1 MSSHAEAFALKS
13 RNLIFDMA
21 EMDVDALHQHYRS
34 ILQSVPDAM
43 VVINET
49 GIITAFSRAAEELFG
64 YSSEEAL
71 GQNVKLLMAADDK
84 VQHDDYI
91 ARYLHTGERR
101 IIGIGR
107 TVTARR
113 SDGTLFPI
121 DLKIGEANIGG
132 HYLFTAFMR
141 DLTEQRRNET
151 RMKALQAEIVH
162 FSRLSS
168 VGTMASALAHE
179 LNQPLTVVTNY
190 LEAARDLLD
199 TPDADT
205 MKMIQQALD
214 EAAKQSVRAGQIVRK
229 LRDYVSRGE
238 IEKRPTPLVP
248 LLGDAVALVQAEM
261 SETRGQI
268 TVSVSEDVAEILAE
282 PIQIQQVVINIVRNA
297 LEAMDGAHGARVDIR
312 AQSVSGGLVM
322 ISIEDNGP
330 GIDRDVADQ
339 LFRPLASSKS
349 TGMGLGLS
357 ICKTIVEAHGGTI
370 EAMPGDNG
378 GTRFVF
384 TVEALERQDD

>member
-1 MSSHAEAFALKS
+1 
-13 RNLIFDMA
+13 MA
-21 EMDVDALHQHYRS
+21 EMDVDALHQHFRS

-43 VVINET
+43 VVINDA
-49 GIITAFSRAAEELFG
+49 GIITAVSKAAETLFG
-64 YSSEEAL
+64 YEADQLL
-71 GQNVKLLMAADDK
+71 GRNVSILMSPTDK
-84 VQHDDYI
+84 SQHDGYI
-91 ARYLHTGERR
+91 SRYLRTGERQ

-113 SDGTLFPI
+113 SDGSLFPI
-121 DLKIGEANIGG
+121 DLKIGEAKIGD

-151 RMKALQAEIVH
+151 RMKALQAELVH

-199 TPDADT
+199 APDEET
-205 MKMIQQALD
+205 MKMVQEALT

-238 IEKRPTPLVP
+238 VEKRPTDLVP
-248 LLGDAVALVQAEM
+248 LLGDAVALVQTEM
-261 SETRGQI
+261 SAETGAI
-268 TVSVSEDVAEILAE
+268 SVSVAENTPHVMID
-282 PIQIQQVVINIVRNA
+282 PIQIQQVIINIVRNA
-297 LEAMDGAHGARVDIR
+297 IEAMGTQIDPKIKIR
-312 AQSVSGGLVM
+312 AMIGGNGMVLVT
-322 ISIEDNGP
+322 IEDNGP
-330 GIDRDVADQ
+330 GIDREVSEH

-357 ICKTIVEAHGGTI
+357 ICRTIVEAHGGTI
-370 EAMPGDNG
+370 EAMPAGDT
-378 GTRFVF
+378 GTRFAF
-384 TVEALERQDD
+384 TLEPVETDA

>member
-1 MSSHAEAFALKS
+1 MERALTQ
-13 RNLIFDMA
+13 RDQIFDMA
-21 EMDVDALHQHYRS
+21 EMDIDALHQHFRS
-34 ILQSVPDAM
+34 ILRSVPDAM
-43 VVINET
+43 VVINDV
-49 GIITAFSRAAEELFG
+49 GLITAFSEASEKLFG
-64 YSSEEAL
+64 YDAADVL
-71 GQNVKLLMAADDK
+71 GKNVSLLMGPADRDD
-84 VQHDDYI
+84 HDQYI
-91 ARYLHTGERR
+91 ARYLKTHRAK

-113 SDGTLFPI
+113 KDGTLFPI
-121 DLKIGEANIGG
+121 DLKIGEAKIGD

-141 DLTEQRRNET
+141 DLTEQRRNES
-151 RMKALQAEIVH
+151 RMKALQAELVH

-199 TPDADT
+199 TPDAES
-205 MKMIQQALD
+205 MAMVQEALD

-238 IEKRPTPLVP
+238 VEKRPVPLVP
-248 LLGDAVALVQAEM
+248 LLGDAVALVQTEM
-261 SETRGQI
+261 SLT
-268 TVSVSEDVAEILAE
+268 TSEIDVRVTEDIADVMVD

-297 LEAMDGAHGARVDIR
+297 FEAMAGQEKPRVSIQ
-312 AQSVSGGLVM
+312 AAPASGGLVM
-322 ISIEDNGP
+322 VAIEDNGP
-330 GIDRDVADQ
+330 GLDREIAEH
-339 LFRPLASSKS
+339 LFKPLASSKA

-357 ICKTIVEAHGGTI
+357 ICKTIIEAHGGTI
-370 EAMPGDNG
+370 EAMPAGAT

-384 TVEALERQDD
+384 TLERAETAA

>member
-1 MSSHAEAFALKS
+1 
-13 RNLIFDMA
+13 MA
-21 EMDVDALHQHYRS
+21 EMDVDALHQHFRS

-43 VVINET
+43 VVINDA
-49 GIITAFSRAAEELFG
+49 GIITAFSRAAEALFG
-64 YSSEEAL
+64 YEANELL
-71 GQNVKLLMAADDK
+71 GQNVSILMAPTDK
-84 VQHDDYI
+84 AQHDEYI
-91 ARYLHTGERR
+91 MRYLRTGQRR

-121 DLKIGEANIGG
+121 DLKIGEAKIGD

-141 DLTEQRRNET
+141 DLTEQRRNES
-151 RMKALQAEIVH
+151 RMKALQAELVH

-190 LEAARDLLD
+190 LEAARDLLNS
-199 TPDADT
+199 PDPDT
-205 MKMIQQALD
+205 MKMVQQALD

-238 IEKRPTPLVP
+238 IEKRPSPLVP
-248 LLGDAVALVQAEM
+248 LLGDAVALVHAET
-261 SETRGQI
+261 SSSPGRIE
-268 TVSVSEDVAEILAE
+268 VSVEEDVSSVLAD
-282 PIQIQQVVINIVRNA
+282 PIQIQQVVINLVRNA
-297 LEAMDGAHGARVDIR
+297 LEAMAD
-312 AQSVSGGLVM
+312 QSDRHIKIHAETADSGLVM

-330 GIDRDVADQ
+330 GISKDVAEH
-339 LFRPLASSKS
+339 LFKPLASSKT

-357 ICKTIVEAHGGTI
+357 ICKTIIEAHGGTI
-370 EAMPGDNG
+370 EAMPAETG

-384 TVEALERQDD
+384 TLEKAEERQDPSED

>member
-1 MSSHAEAFALKS
+1 MT
-13 RNLIFDMA
+13 D
-21 EMDVDALHQHYRS
+21 MDVEALHQHFRS

-43 VVINET
+43 VVINDT
-49 GIITAFSRAAEELFG
+49 GVITAFSLAAERLFG
-64 YSSEEAL
+64 YEAGELL
-71 GQNVKLLMAADDK
+71 GRNVKILMGPDDNSR
-84 VQHDDYI
+84 HDDYL
-91 ARYLHTGERR
+91 ARYLRTGERR

-113 SDGTLFPI
+113 ADGTLFPI
-121 DLKIGEANIGG
+121 DLKIGEARIGE

-141 DLTEQRRNET
+141 DLTEQQRNES
-151 RMKALQAEIVH
+151 RMRALQAEIVH

-199 TPDADT
+199 APDAES
-205 MKMIQQALD
+205 MKIVQEALN

-238 IEKRPTPLVP
+238 IEKQPTHVVP
-248 LLGDAVALVQAEM
+248 LLSDAVALVQAEM
-261 SETRGQI
+261 SVQADAIEI
-268 TVSVSEDVAEILAE
+268 AVSDTATELLAD
-282 PIQIQQVVINIVRNA
+282 PIQIQQVVINLVRNA
-297 LEAMDGAHGARVDIR
+297 LEAMQDTRDPHIR
-312 AQSVSGGLVM
+312 IEAEKLDSGF
-322 ISIEDNGP
+322 IQFTIEDNGP
-330 GIDRDVADQ
+330 GIDPELREG
-339 LFRPLASSKS
+339 LFKPLASSKP

-357 ICKTIVEAHGGTI
+357 ICKTIIEAHGGTI
-370 EAMPGDNG
+370 NVLPAHSG

-384 TVEALERQDD
+384 TVEGLGAGND

>member
-1 MSSHAEAFALKS
+1 
-13 RNLIFDMA
+13 MA
-21 EMDVDALHQHYRS
+21 EMDVDALHQHFRS

-43 VVINET
+43 VVINDA
-49 GIITAFSRAAEELFG
+49 GIITAFSKAAETLFG
-64 YSSEEAL
+64 YDANDLL
-71 GQNVKLLMAADDK
+71 GRNVSVLMAPTDK
-84 VQHDDYI
+84 AQHDGHI
-91 ARYLHTGERR
+91 SRYLRTGERR

-113 SDGTLFPI
+113 ADGSLFPI
-121 DLKIGEANIGG
+121 DLKIGEAKIGD
-132 HYLFTAFMR
+132 HFLFTAFMR
-141 DLTEQRRNET
+141 DLTEQRRNES
-151 RMKALQAEIVH
+151 RMKALQAELVH

-190 LEAARDLLD
+190 LEAARDLLNS
-199 TPDADT
+199 PDPET
-205 MKMIQQALD
+205 MDMVQEALN

-248 LLGDAVALVQAEM
+248 LIGDAVALIQAEM
-261 SETRGQI
+261 SSANGQI
-268 TVSVSEDVAEILAE
+268 AVSVEEGISDIMAD
-282 PIQIQQVVINIVRNA
+282 PIQIQQVIINLVRNA
-297 LEAMDGAHGARVDIR
+297 LEAMEGQDDPKVEIR
-312 AQSVSGGLVM
+312 AASVSGGLAMVT
-322 ISIEDNGP
+322 IEDNGP
-330 GIDRDVADQ
+330 GIDREVADQ
-339 LFRPLASSKS
+339 LFKPLASSKS

-370 EAMPGDNG
+370 EAMPMETA

-384 TVEALERQDD
+384 TVELADRTDE

>member
-1 MSSHAEAFALKS
+1 
-13 RNLIFDMA
+13 MA

-84 VQHDDYI
+84 AQHDNYI
-91 ARYLHTGERR
+91 GRYLRTGERR

-238 IEKRPTPLVP
+238 IEKRPTALVP

-297 LEAMDGAHGARVDIR
+297 LEAMDGAPDARVDIR

>member
-1 MSSHAEAFALKS
+1 
-13 RNLIFDMA
+13 MA
-21 EMDVDALHQHYRS
+21 EMDVDALHQHFRS

-43 VVINET
+43 VVINDA
-49 GIITAFSRAAEELFG
+49 GIITAVSKAAETLFG
-64 YSSEEAL
+64 YEADQLL
-71 GQNVKLLMAADDK
+71 GRNVSILMSPTDK
-84 VQHDDYI
+84 SQHDGYI
-91 ARYLHTGERR
+91 SRYLRTGERQ

-113 SDGTLFPI
+113 SDGSLFPI
-121 DLKIGEANIGG
+121 DLKIGEAKIGD

-151 RMKALQAEIVH
+151 RMKALQAELVH

-199 TPDADT
+199 APDEET
-205 MKMIQQALD
+205 MKMVQEALS

-238 IEKRPTPLVP
+238 VEKRPTDLVP
-248 LLGDAVALVQAEM
+248 LLGDAVALVQTEM
-261 SETRGQI
+261 SAETGAI
-268 TVSVSEDVAEILAE
+268 SVSVAESTPHVMID
-282 PIQIQQVVINIVRNA
+282 PIQIQQVIINIVRNA
-297 LEAMDGAHGARVDIR
+297 IEAMGTQIDPKIKIR
-312 AQSVSGGLVM
+312 AMIGGNGMVLVT
-322 ISIEDNGP
+322 IEDNGP
-330 GIDRDVADQ
+330 GIDREVSEH

-357 ICKTIVEAHGGTI
+357 ICRTIVEAHGGTI
-370 EAMPGDNG
+370 EAMPAGDT
-378 GTRFVF
+378 GTRFAF
-384 TVEALERQDD
+384 TLEPVETDA

>member
-1 MSSHAEAFALKS
+1 
-13 RNLIFDMA
+13 MA
-21 EMDVDALHQHYRS
+21 EMDVDALHQHFRS

-43 VVINET
+43 VVINDA
-49 GIITAFSRAAEELFG
+49 GIITAVSKAAETLFG
-64 YSSEEAL
+64 YEADQLL
-71 GQNVKLLMAADDK
+71 GRNVSILMSPTDK
-84 VQHDDYI
+84 SQHDGYI
-91 ARYLHTGERR
+91 SRYLRTGERQ

-113 SDGTLFPI
+113 SDGSLFPI
-121 DLKIGEANIGG
+121 DLKIGEAKIGD

-151 RMKALQAEIVH
+151 RMKALQAELVH

-199 TPDADT
+199 APDEET
-205 MKMIQQALD
+205 MKMVQEALS

-238 IEKRPTPLVP
+238 VEKRPTDLVP
-248 LLGDAVALVQAEM
+248 LLGDAVALVQTEM
-261 SETRGQI
+261 STATSAI
-268 TVSVSEDVAEILAE
+268 SVSVAESTPHVMID
-282 PIQIQQVVINIVRNA
+282 PIQIQQVIINIVRNA
-297 LEAMDGAHGARVDIR
+297 IEAMGTQIDPKIEIR
-312 AQSVSGGLVM
+312 AMIGGNGMVLVT
-322 ISIEDNGP
+322 IEDNGP
-330 GIDRDVADQ
+330 GIDREVSEH

-357 ICKTIVEAHGGTI
+357 ICRTIVEAHGGTI
-370 EAMPGDNG
+370 EAMPAGDT
-378 GTRFVF
+378 GTRFAF
-384 TVEALERQDD
+384 TLEPVETDA

>member
-1 MSSHAEAFALKS
+1 
-13 RNLIFDMA
+13 MA
-21 EMDVDALHQHYRS
+21 EMDVDALHQHFRS

-43 VVINET
+43 VVINDA
-49 GIITAFSRAAEELFG
+49 GIITAVSKAAETLFG
-64 YSSEEAL
+64 YEADQLL
-71 GQNVKLLMAADDK
+71 GRNVSILMSPTDK
-84 VQHDDYI
+84 SQHDGYI
-91 ARYLHTGERR
+91 SRYLRTGERQ

-113 SDGTLFPI
+113 SDGSLFPI
-121 DLKIGEANIGG
+121 DLKIGEAKIGD

-151 RMKALQAEIVH
+151 RMKALQAELVH

-199 TPDADT
+199 APDEET
-205 MKMIQQALD
+205 MKMVQEALS

-238 IEKRPTPLVP
+238 VEKRPTDLVP
-248 LLGDAVALVQAEM
+248 LLGDAVALVQTEM
-261 SETRGQI
+261 SAETGAI
-268 TVSVSEDVAEILAE
+268 SVSVAESTPHVMID
-282 PIQIQQVVINIVRNA
+282 PIQIQQVIINIVRNA
-297 LEAMDGAHGARVDIR
+297 IEAMGTQIDPKIKIR
-312 AQSVSGGLVM
+312 AMIGGNGMVLVT
-322 ISIEDNGP
+322 IEDNGP
-330 GIDRDVADQ
+330 GIDREVSEH

-357 ICKTIVEAHGGTI
+357 ICRTIVEAHGGTI
-370 EAMPGDNG
+370 EAMPAGDA
-378 GTRFVF
+378 GTRFAF
-384 TVEALERQDD
+384 TLEPVETDA

>member
-1 MSSHAEAFALKS
+1 
-13 RNLIFDMA
+13 MA
-21 EMDVDALHQHYRS
+21 EMDVDALHQHFRS
-34 ILQSVPDAM
+34 IMASVPDAM

-49 GIITAFSRAAEELFG
+49 GAITAFSNTSSTLFG
-64 YSSEEAL
+64 YSEDEVL
-71 GQNVKLLMAADDK
+71 GQNVSLLMAGKDRAN
-84 VQHDDYI
+84 HDTYI
-91 ARYLHTGERR
+91 SRYLQTGIRK

-113 SDGTLFPI
+113 KDGTLFPI
-121 DLKIGEANIGG
+121 DLKIGEAKIGE

-151 RMKALQAEIVH
+151 RMKALQAELVH

-199 TPDADT
+199 APDEEA
-205 MKMIQQALD
+205 MKMIQEALN

-238 IEKRPTPLVP
+238 VDKRPTELVP
-248 LLGDAVALVQAEM
+248 LISDAIELVQTEMGEGVCRISISIAED
-261 SETRGQI
+261 I
-268 TVSVSEDVAEILAE
+268 PDVLVD

-297 LEAMDGAHGARVDIR
+297 IEAMKDTDDCGIKLSA
-312 AQSVSGGLVM
+312 SVVGEDMVM

-339 LFRPLASSKS
+339 LFKPQASTKS

-370 EAMPGDNG
+370 EAVSAAGG

-384 TVEALERQDD
+384 TLERAEGTHDRD

>member
-1 MSSHAEAFALKS
+1 
-13 RNLIFDMA
+13 MA
-21 EMDVDALHQHYRS
+21 EMDVDALHQHFRS

-43 VVINET
+43 VVINDA
-49 GIITAFSRAAEELFG
+49 GIITAVSKAAETLFG
-64 YSSEEAL
+64 YEADQLL
-71 GQNVKLLMAADDK
+71 GRNVSILMSPTDK
-84 VQHDDYI
+84 SQHDGYI
-91 ARYLHTGERR
+91 SRYLRTGERQ

-113 SDGTLFPI
+113 SDGSLFPI
-121 DLKIGEANIGG
+121 DLKIGEAKIGD

-151 RMKALQAEIVH
+151 RMKALQAELVH

-199 TPDADT
+199 APDEET
-205 MKMIQQALD
+205 MKMVQEALS

-238 IEKRPTPLVP
+238 VEKRPTDLVP
-248 LLGDAVALVQAEM
+248 LLGDAVALVQTEM
-261 SETRGQI
+261 STATGAI
-268 TVSVSEDVAEILAE
+268 SVSVAESTPHVMID
-282 PIQIQQVVINIVRNA
+282 PIQIQQVIINIVRNA
-297 LEAMDGAHGARVDIR
+297 IEAMGTQIDPKIEIR
-312 AQSVSGGLVM
+312 AMIGGNGMVLVT
-322 ISIEDNGP
+322 IEDNGP
-330 GIDRDVADQ
+330 GIDREVSEH

-357 ICKTIVEAHGGTI
+357 ICRTIIEAHGGTI
-370 EAMPGDNG
+370 EAMPAGDT
-378 GTRFVF
+378 GTRFAF
-384 TVEALERQDD
+384 TLEPVETNA

>member
-1 MSSHAEAFALKS
+1 
-13 RNLIFDMA
+13 MA
-21 EMDVDALHQHYRS
+21 EMDVDALHHHFRS

-43 VVINET
+43 VVINDA
-49 GIITAFSRAAEELFG
+49 GIVTAVSKAAETLFG
-64 YSSEEAL
+64 YEADQLL
-71 GQNVKLLMAADDK
+71 GRNVSILMSPTDK
-84 VQHDDYI
+84 SQHDGYI
-91 ARYLHTGERR
+91 SRYLRTGERQ

-113 SDGTLFPI
+113 ADGSLFPI
-121 DLKIGEANIGG
+121 DLKIGEAKIGD

-151 RMKALQAEIVH
+151 RMKALQAELVH

-199 TPDADT
+199 APDEET
-205 MKMIQQALD
+205 MKMVQEALG

-238 IEKRPTPLVP
+238 VEKRPTDLVP
-248 LLGDAVALVQAEM
+248 LLGDAVALVQTEM
-261 SETRGQI
+261 SAASGAI
-268 TVSVSEDVAEILAE
+268 SVSVAESTPHVMID

-297 LEAMDGAHGARVDIR
+297 IEAVAPQVEPKIDIR
-312 AQSVSGGLVM
+312 ATIGGNGMVLV
-322 ISIEDNGP
+322 SIEDNGP
-330 GIDRDVADQ
+330 GIDREVSEH

-357 ICKTIVEAHGGTI
+357 ICRTIVEAHGGTI
-370 EAMPGDNG
+370 EAMPAGDT
-378 GTRFVF
+378 GTRFAF
-384 TVEALERQDD
+384 TLEPVETEV

>member
-1 MSSHAEAFALKS
+1 
-13 RNLIFDMA
+13 MA
-21 EMDVDALHQHYRS
+21 EMDVDALHQHFRS
-34 ILQSVPDAM
+34 ILNSVPDAM
-43 VVINET
+43 VVINDA
-49 GIITAFSRAAEELFG
+49 GIITAFSKAAETLFG
-64 YSSEEAL
+64 YGANELL
-71 GQNVKLLMAADDK
+71 GQNVSILMAPADK
-84 VQHDDYI
+84 VQHDNYI
-91 ARYLHTGERR
+91 NRYLRTGERQ

-113 SDGTLFPI
+113 KDGSLFPI
-121 DLKIGEANIGG
+121 DLKIGEAKIGE
-132 HYLFTAFMR
+132 HFLFTAFMR
-141 DLTEQRRNET
+141 DLTEQRRNES
-151 RMKALQAEIVH
+151 RMKALQAELVH

-199 TPDADT
+199 SPDPETLA
-205 MKMIQQALD
+205 MVQEALA

-248 LLGDAVALVQAEM
+248 LLGDAVALLQAEM
-261 SETRGQI
+261 GKPANRVE
-268 TVSVSEDVAEILAE
+268 VSVGETITDIMAD
-282 PIQIQQVVINIVRNA
+282 PIQIQQVVINIARNA
-297 LEAMDGAHGARVDIR
+297 LEAMDGQADPCVRITA
-312 AQSVSGGLVM
+312 APASGGYVM
-322 ISIEDNGP
+322 IAIEDNGP
-330 GIDRDVADQ
+330 GIDKDVADQ
-339 LFRPLASSKS
+339 LFKPLASSKT

-370 EAMPGDNG
+370 EAMPGEDG

-384 TVEALERQDD
+384 TVEGPDDSDE

>member
-1 MSSHAEAFALKS
+1 
-13 RNLIFDMA
+13 MA
-21 EMDVDALHQHYRS
+21 EMDVDALHQHFRS

-43 VVINET
+43 VVINDA
-49 GIITAFSRAAEELFG
+49 GIVTAVSKAAETLFG
-64 YSSEEAL
+64 YEADQLL
-71 GQNVKLLMAADDK
+71 GRNVSILMSPTDK
-84 VQHDDYI
+84 SQHDGYI
-91 ARYLHTGERR
+91 SRYLRTGERK

-113 SDGTLFPI
+113 ADGSLFPI
-121 DLKIGEANIGG
+121 DLKIGEAKIGD

-151 RMKALQAEIVH
+151 RMKALQAELVH

-199 TPDADT
+199 APDEET
-205 MKMIQQALD
+205 MKMVQEALG

-238 IEKRPTPLVP
+238 VEKRPTDLVP
-248 LLGDAVALVQAEM
+248 LLGDAVALVQTEM
-261 SETRGQI
+261 TTASGAI
-268 TVSVSEDVAEILAE
+268 SVSVSEDTPLVMID
-282 PIQIQQVVINIVRNA
+282 PIQIQQVIINIVRNA
-297 LEAMDGAHGARVDIR
+297 IEAVGPDVEPKIDIR
-312 AQSVSGGLVM
+312 ALIGSNGMVLVT
-322 ISIEDNGP
+322 IEDNGP
-330 GIDRDVADQ
+330 GIDREVSEH

-357 ICKTIVEAHGGTI
+357 ICRTIVEAHGGTI
-370 EAMPGDNG
+370 EAMPAGET
-378 GTRFVF
+378 GTRFAF
-384 TVEALERQDD
+384 TLEPVEAEA

>member
-1 MSSHAEAFALKS
+1 
-13 RNLIFDMA
+13 MA
-21 EMDVDALHQHYRS
+21 EMDVDALHQHFRS

-43 VVINET
+43 VVINDA
-49 GIITAFSRAAEELFG
+49 GIITAVSKAAETLFG
-64 YSSEEAL
+64 YEADQLL
-71 GQNVKLLMAADDK
+71 GRNVSILMSPTDK
-84 VQHDDYI
+84 SQHDGYI
-91 ARYLHTGERR
+91 SRYLRTGERQ

-113 SDGTLFPI
+113 SDGSLFPI
-121 DLKIGEANIGG
+121 DLKIGEAKIGD

-151 RMKALQAEIVH
+151 RMKALQAELVH

-199 TPDADT
+199 APDEET
-205 MKMIQQALD
+205 MKMVQEALS

-238 IEKRPTPLVP
+238 VEKRPTDLVP
-248 LLGDAVALVQAEM
+248 LLGDAVALVQTEM
-261 SETRGQI
+261 STATGAI
-268 TVSVSEDVAEILAE
+268 SVSVAESTPHVMID
-282 PIQIQQVVINIVRNA
+282 PIQIQQVIINIVRNA
-297 LEAMDGAHGARVDIR
+297 IEAMGTQIDPKIEIR
-312 AQSVSGGLVM
+312 AMIGGNGMVLVT
-322 ISIEDNGP
+322 IEDNGP
-330 GIDRDVADQ
+330 GIDREVSEH

-357 ICKTIVEAHGGTI
+357 ICRTIVEAHGGTI
-370 EAMPGDNG
+370 EAMPAGDT
-378 GTRFVF
+378 GTRFAF
-384 TVEALERQDD
+384 TLEPVETDA

>member
-1 MSSHAEAFALKS
+1 MERALTQQDQ
-13 RNLIFDMA
+13 IFDMA
-21 EMDVDALHQHYRS
+21 EMDVDALHQHFRS

-43 VVINET
+43 VVINDA
-49 GIITAFSRAAEELFG
+49 GLITAFSKASEKLFG
-64 YSSEEAL
+64 YDAEDVL
-71 GQNVKLLMAADDK
+71 GKNVSLLMGPADRADHDK
-84 VQHDDYI
+84 YME
-91 ARYLHTGERR
+91 RYLQTGRAK

-113 SDGTLFPI
+113 KDGSLFPI
-121 DLKIGEANIGG
+121 DLKIGEAKIGN

-141 DLTEQRRNET
+141 DLTEQRRNES
-151 RMKALQAEIVH
+151 RMKALQAELVH

-199 TPDADT
+199 TPDADS
-205 MKMIQQALD
+205 MAMVQQALN

-238 IEKRPTPLVP
+238 VEKRAVSLVP
-248 LLGDAVALVQAEM
+248 LLGDAVALVQTEM
-261 SETRGQI
+261 SLTTSHIEVR
-268 TVSVSEDVAEILAE
+268 VAEDTADVMVD

-297 LEAMDGAHGARVDIR
+297 FEAMAGQDAPKVSITA
-312 AQSVSGGLVM
+312 APASGGFVM
-322 ISIEDNGP
+322 VTIEDNGP
-330 GIDRDVADQ
+330 GLDKEIAEQ
-339 LFRPLASSKS
+339 LFKPLASSKS

-357 ICKTIVEAHGGTI
+357 ICKTIIEAHGGTI
-370 EAMPGDNG
+370 EAMPAGET

-384 TVEALERQDD
+384 TLERAENAS

>member
-1 MSSHAEAFALKS
+1 MVRSLEKQD
-13 RNLIFDMA
+13 IIYDMA
-21 EMDVDALHQHYRS
+21 EMDVDALHQHFRS

-43 VVINET
+43 VVINDV
-49 GIITAFSRAAEELFG
+49 GIITAFSKAAESLFG
-64 YSSEEAL
+64 YEATEVL
-71 GQNVKLLMAADDK
+71 GRNVSMLMAPSDK
-84 VQHDDYI
+84 RDHDGHI
-91 ARYLHTGERR
+91 ARYLRTGEKR

-121 DLKIGEANIGG
+121 DLKIGEAKIGD

-141 DLTEQRRNET
+141 DLTEQRRNES
-151 RMKALQAEIVH
+151 RIKALQSELVH

-199 TPDADT
+199 SPDEE
-205 MKMIQQALD
+205 KMQLVQEALG

-248 LLGDAVALVQAEM
+248 LLGDAVALIKAEM
-261 SETRGQI
+261 GAQAGELS
-268 TVSVSEDVAEILAE
+268 VSVEEGITDILAD

-297 LEAMDGAHGARVDIR
+297 MEAMAGQEDPRVEIR
-312 AQSVSGGLVM
+312 AVPASGGYVM
-322 ISIEDNGP
+322 ITIEDNGP
-330 GIDRDVADQ
+330 GIDREVADQ

-357 ICKTIVEAHGGTI
+357 ICKTIIEAHGGAI
-370 EAMPGDNG
+370 EAVPAEEG

-384 TVEALERQDD
+384 TVEHASPEDE

>member
-1 MSSHAEAFALKS
+1 
-13 RNLIFDMA
+13 MA
-21 EMDVDALHQHYRS
+21 EMDVDALHQHFRS

-43 VVINET
+43 VVINDA
-49 GIITAFSRAAEELFG
+49 GIITAFSKAAETLFG
-64 YSSEEAL
+64 YEADQLL
-71 GQNVKLLMAADDK
+71 GRNVSILMAPSERPH
-84 VQHDDYI
+84 HDGYI
-91 ARYLHTGERR
+91 TRYLRTGERR

-113 SDGTLFPI
+113 SDGSLFPI
-121 DLKIGEANIGG
+121 DLKIGEAKIGE
-132 HYLFTAFMR
+132 HFLFTAFMR

-151 RMKALQAEIVH
+151 RMKALQAELVH

-199 TPDADT
+199 APDEET
-205 MKMIQQALD
+205 MKMVQEALN

-238 IEKRPTPLVP
+238 VEKRATDLVP
-248 LLGDAVALVQAEM
+248 LLGDAVALIQTEM
-261 SETRGQI
+261 DHAKGAI
-268 TVSVSEDVAEILAE
+268 TVSVAEDTPHAMID

-297 LEAMDGAHGARVDIR
+297 FEAVANEAEPRIDIR
-312 AQSVSGGLVM
+312 ASMADNGMVLVT
-322 ISIEDNGP
+322 IEDNGP
-330 GIDRDVADQ
+330 GIDREVSEQ
-339 LFRPLASSKS
+339 LFRPLASSKA

-357 ICKTIVEAHGGTI
+357 ICRTIIEAHGGTI
-370 EAMPGDNG
+370 EAMPAGET
-378 GTRFVF
+378 GTRFAF
-384 TVEALERQDD
+384 TLECVETDT

>member
-1 MSSHAEAFALKS
+1 MESALTQ
-13 RNLIFDMA
+13 RDQIFDMA
-21 EMDVDALHQHYRS
+21 EMDVDALHQHFRS
-34 ILQSVPDAM
+34 ILGSVPDAM
-43 VVINET
+43 VVINDV
-49 GIITAFSRAAEELFG
+49 GLITAFSKASEKLFGYAAEEV
-64 YSSEEAL
+64 L
-71 GQNVKLLMAADDK
+71 GENVSLLMGPADRADHDK
-84 VQHDDYI
+84 YME
-91 ARYLHTGERR
+91 RYLQTGRAK

-107 TVTARR
+107 TVTARHK
-113 SDGTLFPI
+113 DGTLFPI
-121 DLKIGEANIGG
+121 DLKIGEAKIGD

-151 RMKALQAEIVH
+151 RMKALQAELVH

-199 TPDADT
+199 RPDEDA
-205 MKMIQQALD
+205 MAMVQEALG

-238 IEKRPTPLVP
+238 VEKRPVSLVP
-248 LLGDAVALVQAEM
+248 LLGDAVALVQTEM
-261 SETRGQI
+261 SLTTTDIR
-268 TVSVSEDVAEILAE
+268 VSVAEDTPAVMAD

-297 LEAMDGAHGARVDIR
+297 FEAMAGQEDPRVLIK
-312 AQSVSGGLVM
+312 ASSASGGLVM
-322 ISIEDNGP
+322 ITIEDNGP
-330 GIDRDVADQ
+330 GIGRDVSDQ
-339 LFRPLASSKS
+339 LFRPLASSKT

-357 ICKTIVEAHGGTI
+357 ICKTIIEAHGGTI
-370 EAMPGDNG
+370 EAMPADNS

-384 TVEALERQDD
+384 TLERAETA

>member
-1 MSSHAEAFALKS
+1 
-13 RNLIFDMA
+13 MA
-21 EMDVDALHQHYRS
+21 EMDVDALHQHFRS

-43 VVINET
+43 VVINDA
-49 GIITAFSRAAEELFG
+49 GIITAVSKAAETLFG
-64 YSSEEAL
+64 YEVDQLL
-71 GQNVKLLMAADDK
+71 GRNVSILMSPTDK
-84 VQHDDYI
+84 SQHDGYI
-91 ARYLHTGERR
+91 SRYLRTGERR

-113 SDGTLFPI
+113 ADGSLFPI
-121 DLKIGEANIGG
+121 DLKIGEAKIGD

-151 RMKALQAEIVH
+151 RMKALQAELVH

-190 LEAARDLLD
+190 LEAARDMLD
-199 TPDADT
+199 APDEET
-205 MKMIQQALD
+205 MKMVQEALN

-238 IEKRPTPLVP
+238 VEKRPTDLVP
-248 LLGDAVALVQAEM
+248 LLGDAVALVQTEM
-261 SETRGQI
+261 STATGAI
-268 TVSVSEDVAEILAE
+268 SVSVAESTPHVMID
-282 PIQIQQVVINIVRNA
+282 PIQIQQVIINIVRNA
-297 LEAMDGAHGARVDIR
+297 IEAMGTQIDPKIEIR
-312 AQSVSGGLVM
+312 AMIGGNGMVLVT
-322 ISIEDNGP
+322 IEDNGP
-330 GIDRDVADQ
+330 GIDREVSEH

-357 ICKTIVEAHGGTI
+357 ICRTIVEAHGGTI
-370 EAMPGDNG
+370 EAMPAGDT
-378 GTRFVF
+378 GTRFAF
-384 TVEALERQDD
+384 TLEPVETDA

>member
-1 MSSHAEAFALKS
+1 
-13 RNLIFDMA
+13 MA
-21 EMDVDALHQHYRS
+21 EMDLDALHQHFRS

-43 VVINET
+43 VVINDA

-64 YSSEEAL
+64 YQADELL
-71 GQNVKLLMAADDK
+71 GENVKQLMSAPDK
-84 VQHDDYI
+84 AQHDDYI
-91 ARYLHTGERR
+91 NRYLRTGERR

-113 SDGTLFPI
+113 KDGSLFPI
-121 DLKIGEANIGG
+121 DLKIGEARIGE

-141 DLTEQRRNET
+141 DLTEQQRNET
-151 RMKALQAEIVH
+151 RMKALQAELVH

-199 TPDADT
+199 APDEDSIA
-205 MKMIQQALD
+205 MIQQALD

-238 IEKRPTPLVP
+238 VEKRPTPLVP
-248 LLGDAVALVQAEM
+248 LISDAIALIQAEM
-261 SETRGQI
+261 GTGEPTIEIS
-268 TVSVSEDVAEILAE
+268 VAEDISDILTE
-282 PIQIQQVVINIVRNA
+282 PVQIQQVIINLVRNA
-297 LEAMDGAHGARVDIR
+297 LEALDGQDDARIAVR
-312 AQSVSGGLVM
+312 ARPVSGGLIM
-322 ISIEDNGP
+322 ITIEDNGP
-330 GIDRDVADQ
+330 GIASDEVGH
-339 LFRPLASSKS
+339 LFRPLASSKA

-370 EAMPGDNG
+370 EVMPNEPR
-378 GTRFVF
+378 GTRFIF
-384 TVEALERQDD
+384 TLEQAGCADE

>member
-1 MSSHAEAFALKS
+1 
-13 RNLIFDMA
+13 MA
-21 EMDVDALHQHYRS
+21 EMDVDALHQHFRS
-34 ILQSVPDAM
+34 ILNSVPDAM
-43 VVINET
+43 VVINDA
-49 GIITAFSRAAEELFG
+49 GIITAFSKAAETLFG
-64 YSSEEAL
+64 YGANELL
-71 GQNVKLLMAADDK
+71 GQNVSILMAPADK
-84 VQHDDYI
+84 VQHDNYI
-91 ARYLHTGERR
+91 NRYLRTGERQ

-113 SDGTLFPI
+113 KDGSLFPI
-121 DLKIGEANIGG
+121 DLKIGEAKIGE
-132 HYLFTAFMR
+132 HFLFTAFMR
-141 DLTEQRRNET
+141 DLTEQRRNES
-151 RMKALQAEIVH
+151 RMKALQAELVH

-199 TPDADT
+199 SPDPETLA
-205 MKMIQQALD
+205 MVQEALA

-248 LLGDAVALVQAEM
+248 LLGDAVALLQAEM
-261 SETRGQI
+261 GKPANRVE
-268 TVSVSEDVAEILAE
+268 VSVGETITDIMAD
-282 PIQIQQVVINIVRNA
+282 PIQIQQVVINIARNA
-297 LEAMDGAHGARVDIR
+297 LEAMDGQPDPCVRITAAP
-312 AQSVSGGLVM
+312 ASGGYVM
-322 ISIEDNGP
+322 IAIEDNGP
-330 GIDRDVADQ
+330 GIDKDVADQ
-339 LFRPLASSKS
+339 LFKPLASSKT

-370 EAMPGDNG
+370 EAMPGEDG

-384 TVEALERQDD
+384 TVEGPDDSDE

>member
-1 MSSHAEAFALKS
+1 
-13 RNLIFDMA
+13 MA
-21 EMDVDALHQHYRS
+21 EMDVDALHQHFRS

-43 VVINET
+43 VVINDA
-49 GIITAFSRAAEELFG
+49 GIITAVSKAAETLFG
-64 YSSEEAL
+64 YEVDQLL
-71 GQNVKLLMAADDK
+71 GRNVSILMSPTHK
-84 VQHDDYI
+84 SQHDGYI
-91 ARYLHTGERR
+91 SRYLRTGERR

-113 SDGTLFPI
+113 ADGSLFPI
-121 DLKIGEANIGG
+121 DLKIGEAKIGD

-151 RMKALQAEIVH
+151 RMKALQAELVH

-199 TPDADT
+199 APDEET
-205 MKMIQQALD
+205 MKMVQEALS

-238 IEKRPTPLVP
+238 VEKRPTDLVP
-248 LLGDAVALVQAEM
+248 LLGDAVALVQTEM
-261 SETRGQI
+261 SAATGAI
-268 TVSVSEDVAEILAE
+268 SVSVAENTPHVMID
-282 PIQIQQVVINIVRNA
+282 PIQIQQVIINIVRNA
-297 LEAMDGAHGARVDIR
+297 IEAMGTQIDPKIEIR
-312 AQSVSGGLVM
+312 ATIGGNGMVLVT
-322 ISIEDNGP
+322 IEDNGP
-330 GIDRDVADQ
+330 GIDREVSEH

-357 ICKTIVEAHGGTI
+357 ICRTIVEAHGGTI
-370 EAMPGDNG
+370 EAMPAGDT
-378 GTRFVF
+378 GTRFAF
-384 TVEALERQDD
+384 TLEPVETDA

>member
-1 MSSHAEAFALKS
+1 
-13 RNLIFDMA
+13 MA
-21 EMDVDALHQHYRS
+21 EMDVDALHQHFRS

-43 VVINET
+43 VVINDA
-49 GIITAFSRAAEELFG
+49 GIITAVSKAAETLFG
-64 YSSEEAL
+64 YEADQLL
-71 GQNVKLLMAADDK
+71 GRNVSILMSPTDK
-84 VQHDDYI
+84 SQHDGYI
-91 ARYLHTGERR
+91 SRYLRTGERQ

-113 SDGTLFPI
+113 ADGSLFPI
-121 DLKIGEANIGG
+121 DLKIGEAKIGE

-151 RMKALQAEIVH
+151 RIKALQAELVH

-199 TPDADT
+199 APDEET
-205 MKMIQQALD
+205 MKMVQEALS

-238 IEKRPTPLVP
+238 VEKRPTDLVP
-248 LLGDAVALVQAEM
+248 LFGDAVALIQTEM
-261 SETRGQI
+261 SAGTGAI
-268 TVSVSEDVAEILAE
+268 SVRVAESTPHVMID

-297 LEAMDGAHGARVDIR
+297 IEAIGTQVDPKIDIR
-312 AQSVSGGLVM
+312 ATVSENGMVLVT
-322 ISIEDNGP
+322 IEDNGP
-330 GIDRDVADQ
+330 GIDREVSEH

-357 ICKTIVEAHGGTI
+357 ICRTIVEAHGGTI
-370 EAMPGDNG
+370 EAMPAGDT
-378 GTRFVF
+378 GTRFAF
-384 TVEALERQDD
+384 TLEPVETNA

>member
-1 MSSHAEAFALKS
+1 
-13 RNLIFDMA
+13 MA
-21 EMDVDALHQHYRS
+21 EMDVDALHQHFRS

-43 VVINET
+43 VVINDA
-49 GIITAFSRAAEELFG
+49 GIITAFSRAAETLFG
-64 YSSEEAL
+64 YEANELL
-71 GQNVKLLMAADDK
+71 GQNVKILMSQTDK
-84 VQHDDYI
+84 TQHDGYI
-91 ARYLHTGERR
+91 GRYLRTGERR

-113 SDGTLFPI
+113 KDGTLFPI
-121 DLKIGEANIGG
+121 DLKIGEAKIGE

-141 DLTEQRRNET
+141 DLTEQRRNES
-151 RMKALQAEIVH
+151 RMKALQAELVH

-190 LEAARDLLD
+190 LEAARDLLNA
-199 TPDADT
+199 PDPET
-205 MKMIQQALD
+205 MSMVQEALN

-238 IEKRPTPLVP
+238 IEKRQTQLVP
-248 LLGDAVALVQAEM
+248 LIGDAIALIQAEM
-261 SETRGQI
+261 SGAESEI
-268 TVSVSEDVAEILAE
+268 AVSVEEDLSDIMAD
-282 PIQIQQVVINIVRNA
+282 PIQVQQVIINIVRNA
-297 LEAMDGAHGARVDIR
+297 LEAMDGQQDPRVEIR
-312 AQSVSGGLVM
+312 AGAISGGLAM
-322 ISIEDNGP
+322 ITIEDNGP
-330 GIDRDVADQ
+330 GIDREVADQ
-339 LFRPLASSKS
+339 LFKPLASSKT

-370 EAMPGDNG
+370 EAMPAESG

-384 TVEALERQDD
+384 TLELAGNGDE

>member
-1 MSSHAEAFALKS
+1 
-13 RNLIFDMA
+13 MA
-21 EMDVDALHQHYRS
+21 EMDVDALHQHFRS

-43 VVINET
+43 VVINDA
-49 GIITAFSRAAEELFG
+49 GIVTAVSKAAETLFG
-64 YSSEEAL
+64 YEADQLL
-71 GQNVKLLMAADDK
+71 GRNVSILMSPTDK
-84 VQHDDYI
+84 SQHDGYI
-91 ARYLHTGERR
+91 SRYLRTGERR

-113 SDGTLFPI
+113 ADGSLFPI
-121 DLKIGEANIGG
+121 DLKIGEAKIGD
-132 HYLFTAFMR
+132 HFLFTAFMR

-151 RMKALQAEIVH
+151 RMKALQAELVH

-199 TPDADT
+199 APDEET
-205 MKMIQQALD
+205 MKMAQEALS

-238 IEKRPTPLVP
+238 VEKRPTDLVP
-248 LLGDAVALVQAEM
+248 LLGDAVALVQTEM
-261 SETRGQI
+261 SAATGAI
-268 TVSVSEDVAEILAE
+268 SVSVAENTPHVMID
-282 PIQIQQVVINIVRNA
+282 PIQIQQVIINIVRNA
-297 LEAMDGAHGARVDIR
+297 IEAMGTQIDPKIEIR
-312 AQSVSGGLVM
+312 ATIGGNGMVLVT
-322 ISIEDNGP
+322 IEDNGP
-330 GIDRDVADQ
+330 GIDREVSEH

-357 ICKTIVEAHGGTI
+357 ICRTIVEAHGGTI
-370 EAMPGDNG
+370 EAMPAGDT
-378 GTRFVF
+378 GTRFAF
-384 TVEALERQDD
+384 TLEPVEPDA

>member
-1 MSSHAEAFALKS
+1 
-13 RNLIFDMA
+13 MA
-21 EMDVDALHQHYRS
+21 EMDVDALHQHFRS

-43 VVINET
+43 VVINDA
-49 GIITAFSRAAEELFG
+49 GIITAVSKAAETLFG
-64 YSSEEAL
+64 YEADQLL
-71 GQNVKLLMAADDK
+71 GRNVSILMSPTHK
-84 VQHDDYI
+84 SQHDGYI
-91 ARYLHTGERR
+91 SRYLRTGERR

-113 SDGTLFPI
+113 ADGSLFPI
-121 DLKIGEANIGG
+121 DLKIGEAKIGD

-151 RMKALQAEIVH
+151 RKKALQAELFH

-168 VGTMASALAHE
+168 VGTIASALAHE

-199 TPDADT
+199 APDEET
-205 MKMIQQALD
+205 MKMVQEALS

-238 IEKRPTPLVP
+238 VEKRPTDLVP
-248 LLGDAVALVQAEM
+248 LLGDAVALVQTEM
-261 SETRGQI
+261 SAATGAI
-268 TVSVSEDVAEILAE
+268 SVSVAENTPHVMID
-282 PIQIQQVVINIVRNA
+282 PIQIQQVIINIVRNA
-297 LEAMDGAHGARVDIR
+297 IEAMGTQIDPKIEIR
-312 AQSVSGGLVM
+312 ATIGGNGMVLVT
-322 ISIEDNGP
+322 IEDNGP
-330 GIDRDVADQ
+330 GIDREVSEH

-357 ICKTIVEAHGGTI
+357 ICRTIVEAHGGTI
-370 EAMPGDNG
+370 EAMPAGDT
-378 GTRFVF
+378 GTRFAF
-384 TVEALERQDD
+384 TLEPVETDA

>member
-1 MSSHAEAFALKS
+1 
-13 RNLIFDMA
+13 MA

>member
-1 MSSHAEAFALKS
+1 
-13 RNLIFDMA
+13 MA
-21 EMDVDALHQHYRS
+21 EMDVEALHQHFRS

-43 VVINET
+43 VVINDA
-49 GIITAFSRAAEELFG
+49 GIITAFSKAAESLFG
-64 YSSEEAL
+64 YGSNELL
-71 GQNVKLLMAADDK
+71 GQNVSALMGPADRAH
-84 VQHDDYI
+84 HDGYI
-91 ARYLHTGERR
+91 NRYLHTGERR

-113 SDGTLFPI
+113 KDGTLFPI
-121 DLKIGEANIGG
+121 DLKIGEAKIGE
-132 HYLFTAFMR
+132 HFLFTAFMR

-151 RMKALQAEIVH
+151 RMKALQAELVH

-199 TPDADT
+199 TPDAES
-205 MKMIQQALD
+205 MQMVQQALD

-238 IEKRPTPLVP
+238 VEKRPTSLVP
-248 LLGDAVALVQAEM
+248 LLGDAVALVQTEM
-261 SETRGQI
+261 SESAAQI
-268 TVSVSEDVAEILAE
+268 SVSVGEFVPEVMVD

-297 LEAMDGAHGARVDIR
+297 IEAMSRQQDRQISIR
-312 AQSVSGGLVM
+312 ADASANSLVRVT
-322 ISIEDNGP
+322 IEDNGP
-330 GIDRDVADQ
+330 GIDKDVSEQ
-339 LFRPLASSKS
+339 LFRPLASSKT

-357 ICKTIVEAHGGTI
+357 ICRTIVEAHGGTI
-370 EAMPGDNG
+370 EAMPVGER
-378 GTRFVF
+378 GTRFAF
-384 TVEALERQDD
+384 TLEGVEKDA

>member
-1 MSSHAEAFALKS
+1 MVRSLEKQD
-13 RNLIFDMA
+13 IIYDMA
-21 EMDVDALHQHYRS
+21 EIDVDALHQHFRS

-43 VVINET
+43 VVINDV
-49 GIITAFSRAAEELFG
+49 GIITAFSKAAESLFG
-64 YSSEEAL
+64 YEATEVL
-71 GQNVKLLMAADDK
+71 GRNVSMLMAPSDK
-84 VQHDDYI
+84 RDHDGHI
-91 ARYLHTGERR
+91 ARYLRTGEKR

-121 DLKIGEANIGG
+121 DLKIGEAKIGD

-141 DLTEQRRNET
+141 DLTEQRRNES
-151 RMKALQAEIVH
+151 RIKALQSELVH

-199 TPDADT
+199 SPDEE
-205 MKMIQQALD
+205 KMQLVQEALG

-248 LLGDAVALVQAEM
+248 LLGDAVALIKAEM
-261 SETRGQI
+261 GAQAGELS
-268 TVSVSEDVAEILAE
+268 VSVEEGITDILAD

-297 LEAMDGAHGARVDIR
+297 MEAMAGQEDPRVEIR
-312 AQSVSGGLVM
+312 AVPASGGYVM
-322 ISIEDNGP
+322 ITIEDNGP
-330 GIDRDVADQ
+330 GIDREVADQ

-357 ICKTIVEAHGGTI
+357 ICKTIIEAHGGAI
-370 EAMPGDNG
+370 EAVPAEEG

-384 TVEALERQDD
+384 TVEHASPEDE

>member
-1 MSSHAEAFALKS
+1 MRALV
-13 RNLIFDMA
+13 RQELIYDMA
-21 EMDVDALHQHYRS
+21 EMDVDALHQHFRS

-43 VVINET
+43 VVINDA
-49 GIITAFSRAAEELFG
+49 GIITAFSRAAEALFG
-64 YSSEEAL
+64 YEANELL
-71 GQNVKLLMAADDK
+71 GQNVSILMAPTDK
-84 VQHDDYI
+84 AQHDEYI
-91 ARYLHTGERR
+91 MRYLRTGQRR

-121 DLKIGEANIGG
+121 DLKIGEAKIGD

-141 DLTEQRRNET
+141 DLTEQRRNES
-151 RMKALQAEIVH
+151 RMKALQAELVH

-190 LEAARDLLD
+190 LEAARDLLNS
-199 TPDADT
+199 PDPDT
-205 MKMIQQALD
+205 MKMVQQALD

-238 IEKRPTPLVP
+238 IEKRPSPLVP
-248 LLGDAVALVQAEM
+248 LLGDAVALVHAET
-261 SETRGQI
+261 SSSPGRIE
-268 TVSVSEDVAEILAE
+268 VSVEEDVSSVLAD
-282 PIQIQQVVINIVRNA
+282 PIQIQQVVINLVRNA
-297 LEAMDGAHGARVDIR
+297 LEAMAD
-312 AQSVSGGLVM
+312 QSDRHIKIHAETADSGLVM

-330 GIDRDVADQ
+330 GISKDVAEH
-339 LFRPLASSKS
+339 LFKPLASSKT

-357 ICKTIVEAHGGTI
+357 ICKTIIEAHGGTI
-370 EAMPGDNG
+370 EAMPAETG

-384 TVEALERQDD
+384 TLEKAEERQDPSED

>member
-1 MSSHAEAFALKS
+1 
-13 RNLIFDMA
+13 MA
-21 EMDVDALHQHYRS
+21 EMDVDALHQHFRS

-43 VVINET
+43 VVINDA
-49 GIITAFSRAAEELFG
+49 GIITAVSKAAETLFG
-64 YSSEEAL
+64 YEADQLL
-71 GQNVKLLMAADDK
+71 GRNVSILMSPTDK
-84 VQHDDYI
+84 SQHDGYI
-91 ARYLHTGERR
+91 SRYLRTGERQ

-113 SDGTLFPI
+113 SDGSLFPI
-121 DLKIGEANIGG
+121 DLKIGEAKIGD

-151 RMKALQAEIVH
+151 RMKALQAELVH

-199 TPDADT
+199 APDEET
-205 MKMIQQALD
+205 MKMVQEALS

-238 IEKRPTPLVP
+238 VEKRPTDLVP
-248 LLGDAVALVQAEM
+248 LLGDAVALVQTEM
-261 SETRGQI
+261 SAETGAI
-268 TVSVSEDVAEILAE
+268 SVSVAESTPHVMSD

-297 LEAMDGAHGARVDIR
+297 FEAMAGQEKPRVSIQ
-312 AQSVSGGLVM
+312 AAPASGGLVM
-322 ISIEDNGP
+322 VAIEDNGP
-330 GIDRDVADQ
+330 GLDREIAEH
-339 LFRPLASSKS
+339 LFKPLASSKA

-357 ICKTIVEAHGGTI
+357 ICKTIIEAHGGTI
-370 EAMPGDNG
+370 EAMPAGAT

-384 TVEALERQDD
+384 TLERAETAA